1 MQHCIQKRIV
11 NFYVPIV
18 ADETQL
24 AKLVHEMADP
34 GSRGAYHLR
43 QRLLTDVQCDRL
55 WVAFLAE
62 VRSPRRP
69 GRASF
74 SIASGSGGVS
84 KVSGNFMAGI
94 EAAWSIAAT
103 FARLALELR
112 DETPRRR

>member
-62 VRSPRRP
+62 VREQQEQPREPPLAR
-69 GRASF
+69 
-74 SIASGSGGVS
+74 
-84 KVSGNFMAGI
+84 I
-94 EAAWSIAAT
+94 E
-103 FARLALELR
+103 
-112 DETPRRR
+112 

>member
-74 SIASGSGGVS
+74 SIAVGQRRGVEGLRKFHGRHRGGLVHCGDVCS
-84 KVSGNFMAGI
+84 
-94 EAAWSIAAT
+94 
-103 FARLALELR
+103 
-112 DETPRRR
+112 PRA